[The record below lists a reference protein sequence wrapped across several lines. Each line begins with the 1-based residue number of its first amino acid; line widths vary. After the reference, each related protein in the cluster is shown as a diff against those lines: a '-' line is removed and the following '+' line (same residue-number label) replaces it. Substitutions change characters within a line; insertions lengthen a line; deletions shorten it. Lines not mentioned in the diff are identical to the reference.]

1 MFVFKHGCTNL
12 FFFTLKEYLI
22 SATAIKLQ
30 SLCTVCMWS
39 QADAFFLWKVVSW
52 ASCALLLH
60 VGLLL
65 INKTQIRAWH
75 VKLVSCKGPV
85 IKQISSGIKRVINA
99 DDQHSPSDELGLGES
114 QGATVGV
121 VLNFIRVQGLFQ
133 MCPFAA
139 NAFLGFKKL
148 KTVKIATF
156 LCKLKI
162 LWPSHSYQMQN
173 ISLCSFAKE
182 KPKVSGVCFREEE
195 EEMQRVPQICARG
208 EGGSVASAAW
218 QPQPL
223 RSEEMSR
230 LSHCVSP
237 QESSRWE
244 LLPVYTSQVHQ
255 GDSPTHLIM
264 RSCVRRMHALTH
276 ACTAICNLQDQLLF
290 TLTCG
295 CHMRNDIYRRAS

>member
-1 MFVFKHGCTNL
+1 MST
-12 FFFTLKEYLI
+12 
-22 SATAIKLQ
+22 
-30 SLCTVCMWS
+30 WS
-39 QADAFFLWKVVSW
+39 QADAFFLRKVVSW
-52 ASCALLLH
+52 ASCAVLLH

-65 INKTQIRAWH
+65 INKTQMRAWH

-114 QGATVGV
+114 QGATVCV
-121 VLNFIRVQGLFQ
+121 VSNFIRVQGLFQ

-148 KTVKIATF
+148 ESKNCNI

-162 LWPSHSYQMQN
+162 FQISEKTEQHRRPSHSYQMQN

-218 QPQPL
+218 QP
-223 RSEEMSR
+223 
-230 LSHCVSP
+230 
-237 QESSRWE
+237 
-244 LLPVYTSQVHQ
+244 
-255 GDSPTHLIM
+255 
-264 RSCVRRMHALTH
+264 
-276 ACTAICNLQDQLLF
+276 
-290 TLTCG
+290 
-295 CHMRNDIYRRAS
+295 